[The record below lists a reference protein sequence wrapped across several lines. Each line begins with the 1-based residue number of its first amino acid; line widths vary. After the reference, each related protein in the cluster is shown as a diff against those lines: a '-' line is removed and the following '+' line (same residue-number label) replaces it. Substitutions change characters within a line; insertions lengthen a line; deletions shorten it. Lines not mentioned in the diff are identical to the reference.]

1 MRNNK
6 GQFEKGNSLG
16 GRKLNS
22 KNKITQDI
30 RDTFLHFIND
40 NLETLQS
47 NFEQLDPEKKFKVL
61 FDLSKFV
68 IPTVKTINFSDVVGE
83 LSEEDFNK
91 VVERIKAEYSQN

>member
-47 NFEQLDPEKKFKVL
+47 NFEQLDPEKKFKVI

-68 IPTVKTINFSDVVGE
+68 IPTVKTINFSDVVEE

-91 VVERIKAEYSQN
+91 VVERIKAEYSNN